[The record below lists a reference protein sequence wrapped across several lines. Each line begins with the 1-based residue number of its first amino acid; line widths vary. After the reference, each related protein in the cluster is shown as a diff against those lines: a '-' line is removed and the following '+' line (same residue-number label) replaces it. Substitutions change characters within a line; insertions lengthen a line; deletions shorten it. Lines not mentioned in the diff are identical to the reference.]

1 MKSIRLLLLSLG
13 LIFSISVRA
22 QLADGSIAPNFTLTD
37 IDGNTHELYDYLDQG
52 RAVLLDFF
60 GVWCGPCQ
68 DHASELE
75 NAYQMYGPNGDNSM
89 MFLALESDDST
100 TDTQCHNYNGFQWS
114 TELSYPI
121 INNTSSVPDNY
132 QITFYPTIYVV
143 CPNRVITEV
152 GQVNA
157 DAIGSFIDANCE
169 IALNEMDLAVNDILT
184 NSEQCSGDIN
194 PIVELKNVG
203 SNTVNGVNIDL
214 YLNGNLIESINWL
227 GSIGSSE
234 LEQIQFTSINGLSSG
249 EHQLEAVISPDDNNG
264 NNSLTVGVDIN
275 QFESSVITLDIT
287 FDNYPS
293 ETSWNVQNSAGELV
307 YSGSGYSD
315 ANSSISETL
324 SLDENECYTFSIY
337 DSYGDGICCSYG
349 DGSYSLSVDGFS
361 ISGGEFLHS
370 DQVTFSVGGSGN
382 LINSQT
388 IELSAGWSI
397 FSTYMQPANMDL
409 TNILADISN
418 LVVIVKDY
426 TGLAYLPDWD
436 YNGIGNLNNNQG
448 YQIKVS
454 ENCSFDVTGT
464 YIDPTNN
471 SVALESGWNIM
482 SYLRLEPAPTNL
494 VFNSLSNTDAIV
506 IVKDSNGAAYLPDW
520 DFNGIGNLEPDKGY
534 LVKTNFD
541 CELIY
546 NPNGQDYE

>member
-13 LIFSISVRA
+13 LIFSNAVRA

-37 IDGNTHELYDYLDQG
+37 IDGNTHELYNYLDQG

-100 TDTQCHNYNGFQWS
+100 TDAQCHNYNGFQWS

-121 INNTSSVPDNY
+121 INNTLSTPANY
-132 QITFYPTIYVV
+132 QITYYPTIYVV

-152 GQVNA
+152 GQVNI

-169 IALNEMDLAVNDILT
+169 IALYEMDIAVNDILI
-184 NSEQCSGDIN
+184 NSEPCSGVIN
-194 PIVELKNVG
+194 PTVELKNVG
-203 SNTVNGVNIDL
+203 SNSVNGVNIDL
-214 YLNGNLIESINWL
+214 YLGGSLIETINWL
-227 GSIGSSE
+227 GNIQPNE
-234 LEQIQFTSINGLSSG
+234 VEHIQFTSINGLSSG
-249 EHQLEAVISPDDNNG
+249 EHQLEAVISSDDNNG
-264 NNSLTVGVDIN
+264 NNSLIVGVNLN

-293 ETSWNVQNSAGELV
+293 ETSWSVQNSAGEVV
-307 YSGSGYSD
+307 YSGSGYSN

-324 SLDENECYTFSIY
+324 SLDENECYTFTIN
-337 DSYGDGICCSYG
+337 DSYGDGICCSFG
-349 DGSYSLSVDGFS
+349 NGSFTLTDGIYSIG
-361 ISGGEFLHS
+361 GGEFTHS
-370 DQVTFSVGGSGN
+370 DNVSFSIGGASSTISTQSIN
-382 LINSQT
+382 LST
-388 IELSAGWSI
+388 GWSI
-397 FSTYMQPANMDL
+397 FSTYIQPESMYL
-409 TNILADISN
+409 SN
-418 LVVIVKDY
+418 VLSGITESIVIVKDY

-464 YIDPTNN
+464 YIDPANN

-494 VFNSLSNTDAIV
+494 VFSSLNNTDAIV

-520 DFNGIGNLEPDKGY
+520 DFNGIGNLEPGKGY

-546 NPNGQDYE
+546 NPNGQDY